1 MFLYK
6 ASIVALYSFTI
17 TGVRSIIHMFVL
29 LRQILGHIHK
39 TQIII
44 KLYITYVAVRKW
56 SCMQNPWL
64 LQSIFAPL
72 FPSDLIV
79 TRTIWIY
86 LFRRTLH
93 IYKCTVYVFIFM
105 YVVCPRSYLR
115 ILLAPLLA
123 VWCYIV
129 TVFCILTPDIKTDF
143 DAEWTKEYYR

>member
-56 SCMQNPWL
+56 SCMQNP
-64 LQSIFAPL
+64 
-72 FPSDLIV
+72 
-79 TRTIWIY
+79 
-86 LFRRTLH
+86 
-93 IYKCTVYVFIFM
+93 
-105 YVVCPRSYLR
+105 
-115 ILLAPLLA
+115 
-123 VWCYIV
+123 
-129 TVFCILTPDIKTDF
+129 
-143 DAEWTKEYYR
+143 